1 MVVGSGGVGG
11 LSAGTARRPRWVAL
25 ADLQSQNAPPAL
37 SHQAMESSTSTSS
50 QRGTDVL
57 VMLVV
62 LVLVALVVP
71 VVVVLSWRHHRRWSQ
86 GPVQVRWQRLPILG
100 EVQEPGLGWSVC
112 RPTNSMP
119 TNQFIVTN

>member
-1 MVVGSGGVGG
+1 MVAGTGGVGG

-25 ADLQSQNAPPAL
+25 ADLQSQSAPPTL
-37 SHQAMESSTSTSS
+37 SHQATESSTSTSS

-71 VVVVLSWRHHRRWSQ
+71 VVPVLSWRHRRRRSRAYQSCAMRKTCLERLVGLPTSQ
-86 GPVQVRWQRLPILG
+86 LEADQ
-100 EVQEPGLGWSVC
+100 
-112 RPTNSMP
+112 PT
-119 TNQFIVTN
+119 